1 MIKSNIYKSKKEKAW
16 NIVLVYLMIYF
27 SSSFS
32 LSVYSGTTRILLYAV
47 LFALIALNYYF
58 YKGYLYV
65 KSGVVFLLPL
75 IGVLSYLFNGE
86 DIKQFELLLVYYL
99 VSFAFVLYL
108 DFDKWCEAY
117 LSIIQFIAFLSI
129 ILYFTSITLPSFNE
143 ALPTTVNSGGLSTKT
158 IFFCLAPIYGRNLG
172 IFWEPGA
179 FQIYLMI
186 AIIIEYFNYGLCRRG
201 QLAVLLVADILTFS
215 TTAFV
220 SIGFLIIIII
230 INEKI
235 ENRLKKEI
243 GVSTLV
249 VILIILFIVYITEK
263 AQIDI
268 YTTVFGKIDRYQA
281 NPTSDGT
288 AAVRFNSMIKGFEVF
303 VQNPILGVGK
313 TKLND
318 IFISYYRHSMT
329 TCTFI
334 NWFAVSGIFFGT
346 LMIVGVYKFL
356 NLLIKRKF
364 VVWLSLCLIFI
375 LISSENMAENPSFI
389 ILVLYGFLGYHN
401 NIHMKKIEC

>member
-1 MIKSNIYKSKKEKAW
+1 MIDSNIYKSKIEKAW

-32 LSVYSGTTRILLYAV
+32 LSAYSGSTRIFLYV
-47 LFALIALNYYF
+47 ILFALIALNYYF
-58 YKGYLYV
+58 YKGYLCV

-86 DIKQFELLLVYYL
+86 DIKQFELLLGYYL

-117 LSIIQFIAFLSI
+117 LSTIQFIAFLSI
-129 ILYFTSITLPSFNE
+129 ILYFTSIALPSFNE
-143 ALPTTVNSGGLSTKT
+143 VLPTTVNSRGLSTKT
-158 IFFCLAPIYGRNLG
+158 IFFSLTPINGRNLG

-186 AIIIEYFNYGLCRRG
+186 AIIIEYFNYGLYRHSR
-201 QLAVLLVADILTFS
+201 LAVLLVADILTFS

-220 SIGFLIIIII
+220 SIGVLIILILT
-230 INEKI
+230 NETI
-235 ENRLKKEI
+235 ENRLRKGI
-243 GVSTLV
+243 GVSSIVVVLV
-249 VILIILFIVYITEK
+249 ILFILYITEK

-281 NPTSDGT
+281 DPTSYGT
-288 AAVRFNSMIKGFEVF
+288 AAVRFNSFIKGLEVF
-303 VQNPILGVGK
+303 VQNPILGVGT
-313 TKLND
+313 TKLIDTFMSCYKN
-318 IFISYYRHSMT
+318 SMT
-329 TCTFI
+329 TCTYI
-334 NWFAVSGIFFGT
+334 NWFANSGVFYGT
-346 LMIVGVYKFL
+346 IMVVGVCKFL
-356 NLLIKRKF
+356 NLLVKRKIVF
-364 VVWLSLCLIFI
+364 LLSLCLILI
-375 LISSENMAENPSFI
+375 LISSEDMARNPSFI

-401 NIHMKKIEC
+401 SIHVKK